1 MNPEGLAGSR
11 GRPVRIV
18 LGNAV
23 DGLLQDINEFVL
35 RWIMGIQTV
44 NLCIAILGAGSC
56 RRTDPS
62 VFADNQGMLAE
73 RNAARRASEVSDH
86 MRGLVVFR
94 QLVPVYKVD
103 NVGINGGPFPFHVE
117 AQRVQGWPGGPVPDL
132 ER

>member
-1 MNPEGLAGSR
+1 MNPDGLAGSR

-18 LGNAV
+18 VGNAV

-35 RWIMGIQTV
+35 RWMMGIQTV
-44 NLCIAILGAGSC
+44 NLGIGILGSGPC

-62 VFADNQGMLAE
+62 VRADNQDMIFE
-73 RNAARRASEVSDH
+73 RNTATSEVRDH

-94 QLVPVYKVD
+94 QLGSVLKVD

-117 AQRVQGWPGGPVPDL
+117 AQRVQGWPGRPIPYL

>member
-1 MNPEGLAGSR
+1 MNTDSLAGSR

-44 NLCIAILGAGSC
+44 NMCIGILGSGSC

-62 VFADNQGMLAE
+62 VCADNRGMIAE
-73 RNAARRASEVSDH
+73 RNAVASEGSNH

-94 QLVPVYKVD
+94 QVGPVYKVD
-103 NVGINGGPFPFHVE
+103 NVGINGGPFPIHVK
-117 AQRVQGWPGGPVPDL
+117 AQGVQGWPGGPIPDT
-132 ER
+132 ET